1 MGNDLYEAGVQWR
14 VERFLVKK
22 KKLEKKIRRGSAG
35 FWEKREE
42 TPPLEGGPVVPRA
55 RDWGENFTP
64 EISGVTWALT
74 KITGFSYKAHLVGH

>member
-1 MGNDLYEAGVQWR
+1 MIYTKPEFNDEWKDSW
-14 VERFLVKK
+14 FKK
-22 KKLEKKIRRGSAG
+22 KSWRKKSGAAVRGFG
-35 FWEKREE
+35 KNGEE

>member
-1 MGNDLYEAGVQWR
+1 MTSGKIPGFKKSWR
-14 VERFLVKK
+14 KK
-22 KKLEKKIRRGSAG
+22 SGAAVRGFG
-35 FWEKREE
+35 KNGEE